1 MEIEKDLKDYILI
14 SKNEFEKLIEIRTKY
29 NQYKNY
35 VLSNTQNNNLVK
47 TMVAIEGKNLYQL
60 IDEKHKEGQQR
71 WGFQY

>member
-1 MEIEKDLKDYILI
+1 MEIEKDLRDYILI

-60 IDEKHKEGQQR
+60 IDEKHKEG
-71 WGFQY
+71 

>member
-1 MEIEKDLKDYILI
+1 MEIEKDLKNYILI
-14 SKNEFEKLIEIRTKY
+14 SKNESEKLIEIRTKY

-60 IDEKHKEGQQR
+60 IDEKHKEGK
-71 WGFQY
+71 

>member
-1 MEIEKDLKDYILI
+1 MEMEKDLKDYILI

-35 VLSNTQNNNLVK
+35 VLSNTQNNNLIK

-60 IDEKHKEGQQR
+60 IDEKHKEGK
-71 WGFQY
+71 

>member
-1 MEIEKDLKDYILI
+1 MEIEKDLKNYILI

-60 IDEKHKEGQQR
+60 IDEKHKEG
-71 WGFQY
+71 

>member
-47 TMVAIEGKNLYQL
+47 TMVAIEGKTLYQL
-60 IDEKHKEGQQR
+60 IDEKHKEG
-71 WGFQY
+71 

>member
-1 MEIEKDLKDYILI
+1 MEIEKDSKNYILI

-60 IDEKHKEGQQR
+60 IDEKHKEGK
-71 WGFQY
+71 

>member
-60 IDEKHKEGQQR
+60 IDEKHKEGK
-71 WGFQY
+71 

>member
-1 MEIEKDLKDYILI
+1 MEIEKDLKNYILI

-60 IDEKHKEGQQR
+60 IDEKHKEGK
-71 WGFQY
+71 

>member
-1 MEIEKDLKDYILI
+1 MKIEKDLRDYILI

-60 IDEKHKEGQQR
+60 IDEKHKEG
-71 WGFQY
+71 